1 VADLLENITGGIFTG
16 TEIQKGV
23 DILRVRPNEWAKR
36 YYTRS
41 SVSYVPNHLN
51 KKYQRASIPGETM
64 LSPCKSHSGKE
75 GKLRRIINYYSVIWT
90 IKHQ

>member
-51 KKYQRASIPGETM
+51 KKYQRASIPEKQCCH
-64 LSPCKSHSGKE
+64 PASHTLVKRENCAESST
-75 GKLRRIINYYSVIWT
+75 II
-90 IKHQ
+90 Q